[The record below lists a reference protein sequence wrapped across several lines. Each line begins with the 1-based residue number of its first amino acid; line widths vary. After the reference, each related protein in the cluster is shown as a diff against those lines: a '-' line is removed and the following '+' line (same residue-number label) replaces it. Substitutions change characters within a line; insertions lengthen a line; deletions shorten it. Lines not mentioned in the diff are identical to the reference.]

1 MDSNDIYSN
10 NLNILRK
17 KYSEIYNYIVA
28 KTDESDEKNIV
39 WDKSAGGEDIMA
51 VNGDNRLY
59 YLNSRYSDDEFSDK
73 WAEQYKKVNYK
84 SVFVIFGLSNF
95 SYINKILGYTGR
107 ENLFLLYEPDK
118 RIFAKSVEKA
128 DIAEILERD
137 NVLLCVKDLNDDY
150 LAEFIILVMDYAR
163 INLVK
168 YCCMPNY
175 DELYPNEWKSV
186 IKSIKERF
194 EIVIM
199 SRNTEIYFAKEF
211 VKNIIL
217 NCRDMVNEY
226 SICQLRDTFRKL
238 PDIQNVPA
246 IVVSAGPSLDKNI
259 LELKQA
265 KGKSLIIAV
274 DTALKSLLKNDI
286 VPDLLITVDPHKPP
300 ILFMNPKFKDIP
312 MVVCA
317 YSNCDLWVLHNGKR
331 FYFAEEKSYMSN
343 LFKSV
348 TGKTMQST
356 ESGGSVANN
365 AFSLAQVLGFRTI
378 IFVGQDL
385 AYVGKKLHA
394 SGAYGDT
401 EKDKI
406 AKNKKYIEVEDIYGD
421 KVLTENNMNLYR
433 KWFETQIVRYSELKV
448 IDATEGGAKIEGTEI
463 ITLKEALERECRT
476 ETSFDRIIDNIERP
490 INESDA
496 VKLLNDI
503 DNITKSL
510 DDAKKEI
517 KKGIRKYEKL
527 DELSRKGKM
536 NGAEFKRIV
545 TEIDE
550 ITKYVEEEP
559 MLELA
564 NTYEKYTEYEVLG
577 TVYNTKDEV
586 HDEIR
591 DITNSGIK
599 MLNSYI
605 KGIDILIND
614 VKKENETLIEELF
627 INTEEILKSIVEV
640 ETYGSEKIWSKVNEH
655 MKPLYKC
662 IVRDINILANMKEPL
677 AESMK
682 QCLNKIVESHNEN
695 NIEELT
701 EIITCEL
708 RKQCINIKNISIWRK
723 R

>member
-1 MDSNDIYSN
+1 MENNDIYLN
-10 NLNILRK
+10 NLSVLKK
-17 KYSEIYNYIVA
+17 KYSEIYDYVSV
-28 KTDESDEKNIV
+28 KENIEDIF
-39 WDKSAGGEDIMA
+39 WDKSGADEDIMA
-51 VNGDNRLY
+51 INRMNRLY

-84 SVFVIFGLSNF
+84 AVFVIFGLSNF
-95 SYINKILGYTGR
+95 SYIKKLLAHTGR
-107 ENLFLLYEPDK
+107 ENLFLIYEPDK
-118 RIFAKSVEKA
+118 QIFAKAIEKA
-128 DIAEILERD
+128 DIAEILER
-137 NVLLCVKDLNDDY
+137 NNIFLCVKELNDDY
-150 LAEFIILVMDYAR
+150 LAEFIVLAMDYAR

-226 SICQLRDTFRKL
+226 SMSQLKDAFRKL
-238 PDIQNVPA
+238 SYIQKVPA
-246 IVVSAGPSLDKNI
+246 IIVSAGPSLDKNI
-259 LELKQA
+259 SELKQA

-274 DTALKSLLKNDI
+274 DTAIKSLLKNDI
-286 VPDLLITVDPHKPP
+286 IPDLLITVDPHKPP

-331 FYFAEEKSYMSN
+331 FYFAEEKSYMSD

-365 AFSLAQVLGFRTI
+365 AFSLAQVLGFKTI

-433 KWFETQIVRYSELKV
+433 KWFETQIVRYPELKV

-463 ITLKEALERECRT
+463 ITLKEAIERECIT
-476 ETSFDRIIDNIERP
+476 DEAFDRVIDNIERP
-490 INESDA
+490 INENDA
-496 VKLLNDI
+496 EKLLNEI
-503 DNITKSL
+503 DNIAESL
-510 DDAKKEI
+510 DTAKKEI

-527 DELSRKGKM
+527 EELSRKGKT
-536 NGAEFKRIV
+536 NGAEFKKIV

-550 ITKYVEEEP
+550 ITKYVEDEP
-559 MLELA
+559 ILELA
-564 NTYEKYTEYEVLG
+564 NTYERFTEYEVLG

-586 HDEIR
+586 RDEIR

-599 MLNSYI
+599 MLNAYI
-605 KGIDILIND
+605 KGIDMLLND
-614 VKKENETLIEELF
+614 VKKEKEISMKELLIN
-627 INTEEILKSIVEV
+627 INEILKNIAEIES
-640 ETYGSEKIWSKVNEH
+640 YEKEGVWLKVNEH
-655 MKPLYKC
+655 MKPLYKS
-662 IVRDINILANMKEPL
+662 IVRSINILMNIEDSEAKSL
-677 AESMK
+677 K
-682 QCLNKIVESHNEN
+682 QCLGKIVEIHTEDNMEK
-695 NIEELT
+695 LT
-701 EIITCEL
+701 EIINGEL
-708 RKQCINIKNISIWRK
+708 RQFCSNIKK
-723 R
+723 EYE